1 MWWKNKKTNGP
12 DETAIKLSL
21 LIKQSLLIFSLGL
34 LLVCCKKKDEKI
46 TPAPAPVTVTYNSD
60 VNLAS
65 AQQTIRGFGGATV
78 FRPELTDADINT
90 LFGTAD
96 NQLGLSILRIRVNP
110 FGSSQWGQELS
121 SAKRAKALGAIVM
134 ATPWSPPA
142 SMKTNNNTTGG
153 KLSASSYADYASY
166 LNSFADYMKTNGA
179 ELYALSIQN
188 EPDIQVNYESCD
200 WTGQEMTDFI
210 KDNTFSFGN
219 TKLLAAESFNFNQ
232 TFTDVIL
239 NDATAAS
246 KVGIIGGH
254 IYGSGL
260 KKYDNA
266 ISKGKEVW
274 MTEHLDTL
282 TTWTSVMATA
292 KEIHSCMATANYN
305 AYIWWYIKRFYGP
318 IDENGQITKRGCV
331 MAQFSKYVRFGYQ
344 RVDATNPV
352 TDVYVSAYKGN
363 GKTVIVA
370 VNMSAFNQ
378 NIKFNISGATVPA
391 SFTPHITSG
400 TKSLST
406 ETAINVSGGS
416 VTYELPASSV
426 TTLVSN

>member
-1 MWWKNKKTNGP
+1 M
-12 DETAIKLSL
+12 
-21 LIKQSLLIFSLGL
+21 KQSLLVIISIGL
-34 LLVCCKKKDEKI
+34 LAITCKKKDDTD
-46 TPAPAPVTVTYNSD
+46 TPSPPPLPVTYNSD
-60 VNLAS
+60 INLAS
-65 AQQTIRGFGGATV
+65 TQQTIRGFGGATV
-78 FRPELTDADINT
+78 FRPDLTDADINT
-90 LFGTAD
+90 LFGTSD
-96 NQLGLSILRIRVNP
+96 NQLGLTILRIRVNP
-110 FGSSQWGQELS
+110 FGSSQWGAELS
-121 SAKRAKALGAIVM
+121 NAKRAKALGAIVM

-153 KLSASSYADYASY
+153 KLSTTSYADYATY

-179 ELYALSIQN
+179 ELYALSVQN

-210 KDNTFSFGN
+210 KNNTFNFGN
-219 TKLLAAESFNFNQ
+219 TKLMAAESFNFNQ
-232 TFTDVIL
+232 SFTDVIL

-266 ISKGKEVW
+266 INKGKEVW

-282 TTWTSVMATA
+282 TTWTSVLATA
-292 KEIHSCMATANYN
+292 KEIHDCMATANYN

-331 MAQFSKYVRFGYQ
+331 LGQFSKYIRFGYQ
-344 RVDATNPV
+344 RIDATNPT

-370 VNMSAFNQ
+370 VNMSGSNQ
-378 NIKFNISGATVPA
+378 NIKFNMSGGTLPSA
-391 SFTPHITSG
+391 FTPHITSG
-400 TKSLST
+400 AKNLST
-406 ETAINVSGGS
+406 ESAVNVANSS
-416 VTYELPASSV
+416 VTYELPASSI

>member
-1 MWWKNKKTNGP
+1 MKP
-12 DETAIKLSL
+12 SL
-21 LIKQSLLIFSLGL
+21 LIVLVVGLIAIG
-34 LLVCCKKKDEKI
+34 CKKKDG
-46 TPAPAPVTVTYNSD
+46 TVTPSPPITTSYNSE
-60 VNLAS
+60 VNLTS
-65 AQQTIRGFGGATV
+65 TQQTIRGFGGATV
-78 FRPELTDADINT
+78 FRPDLTDADINT
-90 LFGTAD
+90 LFGTSD

-110 FGSSQWGQELS
+110 FGSTQWGTELS
-121 SAKRAKALGAIVM
+121 NAKRAKALGAIVM

-153 KLSASSYADYASY
+153 KLSTSSYADYATY

-188 EPDIQVNYESCD
+188 EPDIQVTYESCD
-200 WTGQEMTDFI
+200 WTAQEMTDFL
-210 KDNTFSFGN
+210 KNNTFNFGN
-219 TKLLAAESFNFNQ
+219 TKLMAAESFNFNQ
-232 TFTDVIL
+232 PFTDVVL

-246 KVGIIGGH
+246 KVGIVGGH

-266 ISKGKEVW
+266 INKGKEVW

-282 TTWTSVMATA
+282 TTWTSVIATA
-292 KEIHSCMATANYN
+292 KEIHDCMATANYS

-331 MAQFSKYVRFGYQ
+331 MAQFSKYIRFGYQ
-344 RVDATNPV
+344 RIDATNPT

-370 VNMSAFNQ
+370 VNMSGSKQ
-378 NIKFNISGATVPA
+378 NIKFNISGGALPA
-391 SFTPHITSG
+391 SFTPHITSS
-400 TKSLST
+400 TKNLST
-406 ETAINVSGGS
+406 ETSVSVSNGS
-416 VTYELPASSV
+416 ITYELAASSI

>member
-1 MWWKNKKTNGP
+1 M
-12 DETAIKLSL
+12 
-21 LIKQSLLIFSLGL
+21 KQSILIIFSIGL
-34 LLVCCKKKDEKI
+34 FAVTCKKKNESV
-46 TPAPAPVTVTYNSD
+46 TPAPPPVSVTYNSD
-60 VNLAS
+60 INLS
-65 AQQTIRGFGGATV
+65 STQQTIRGFGGATV
-78 FRPELTDADINT
+78 FRTDLTDADINT
-90 LFGTAD
+90 LFGTSD

-110 FGSSQWGQELS
+110 FGIGQWGTELS
-121 SAKRAKALGAIVM
+121 NAKRAKALGAIVM

-153 KLSASSYADYASY
+153 SLSTTSYADYAAY
-166 LNSFADYMKTNGA
+166 LNSFADYMNTNGA
-179 ELYALSIQN
+179 ELYALSVQN

-200 WTGQEMTDFI
+200 WTSQQMTDFI
-210 KDNTFSFGN
+210 KNNTFNFGN

-232 TFTDVIL
+232 SFTDAIL

-266 ISKGKEVW
+266 ISKGKDVW

-282 TTWTSVMATA
+282 TTWTSVIATA
-292 KEIHSCMATANYN
+292 KEIHDCMAVANYN

-331 MAQFSKYVRFGYQ
+331 MAQYSKYIRFGYQ
-344 RVDATNPV
+344 RVDATNPT

-370 VNMSAFNQ
+370 INMSGSAQ
-378 NIKFNISGATVPA
+378 NIKFSMSGGTAPA
-391 SFTPHITSG
+391 SFTPHITSAS
-400 TKSLST
+400 KSLSM
-406 ETAINVSGGS
+406 ENSVNVSSGS
-416 VTYELPASSV
+416 VTYELPASSI

>member
-1 MWWKNKKTNGP
+1 MKP
-12 DETAIKLSL
+12 SL
-21 LIKQSLLIFSLGL
+21 LIVLVAGL
-34 LLVCCKKKDEKI
+34 LAIACKKKNEEA
-46 TPAPAPVTVTYNSD
+46 TPSPPVTTSYNSD
-60 VNLAS
+60 VNLA
-65 AQQTIRGFGGATV
+65 ATQQSIRGFGGATV
-78 FRPELTDADINT
+78 FRPDLTDADINT
-90 LFGTAD
+90 LFGTSD

-110 FGSSQWGQELS
+110 FGSSQWGTELS
-121 SAKRAKALGAIVM
+121 NAKRAKALGAIVM

-142 SMKTNNNTTGG
+142 SMKTSNNTTGG
-153 KLSASSYADYASY
+153 KLSTSSYADYATY

-210 KDNTFSFGN
+210 KNNTFNFGN
-219 TKLLAAESFNFNQ
+219 TKLMAAESFNFNQ
-232 TFTDVIL
+232 SFTDIIL

-266 ISKGKEVW
+266 INKGKEVW

-282 TTWTSVMATA
+282 TTWTSVLATA
-292 KEIHSCMATANYN
+292 KEIHDCMATANYN

-331 MAQFSKYVRFGYQ
+331 MAQFSKYIRFGYQ
-344 RVDATNPV
+344 RVEATNP
-352 TDVYVSAYKGN
+352 TTEVYVSAYKGN

-370 VNMSAFNQ
+370 VNMSGSKQ
-378 NIKFNISGATVPA
+378 NIKFNISGGTLPS

-400 TKSLST
+400 TKNLST
-406 ETAINVSGGS
+406 EASVNVSNGS
-416 VTYELPASSV
+416 VTYELPASSI
-426 TTLVSN
+426 TSLVSN